1 MSVTF
6 QPLRNGVL
14 LALEPTPE
22 RSKLIAVQQ
31 SLEDLV
37 RFATVVAVGPDVK
50 DAKVG
55 QKVLANITAGVEVP
69 GGHLI
74 NEGAIIVTD
83 AKSRTGSY
91 GNFGYSAGPT
101 AIGPTLPSNS
111 V

>member
-14 LALEPTPE
+14 LALEATPE

-37 RFATVVAVGPDVK
+37 RLATVVAIGPEVK

-55 QKVLANITAGVEVP
+55 QRVIASITAGVEVP

-74 NEGAIIVTD
+74 NEPAIIGLEAT
-83 AKSRTGSY
+83 
-91 GNFGYSAGPT
+91 
-101 AIGPTLPSNS
+101 
-111 V
+111 